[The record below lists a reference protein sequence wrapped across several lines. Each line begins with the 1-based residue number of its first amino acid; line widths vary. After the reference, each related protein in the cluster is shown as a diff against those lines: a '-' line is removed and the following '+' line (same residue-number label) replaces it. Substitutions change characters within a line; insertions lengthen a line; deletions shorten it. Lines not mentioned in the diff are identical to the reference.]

1 MKRIL
6 IALALAIAYA
16 VFRLAP
22 IPSLPLPLP
31 APTPATATTFPEV
44 TAAAKTMSAG
54 DRSALAAAYLIL
66 SRSVEANPT
75 IEPVFPDT
83 AAVRRAHRAALL
95 YVWAAVLGNKAGEV
109 PGLREALESAIAS
122 RIGTEDIPLNPEN
135 QKEAAKAFA
144 DLAASLR

>member
-6 IALALAIAYA
+6 IALALAVAYA
-16 VFRLAP
+16 VFRFAP
-22 IPSLPLPLP
+22 IPSLPIP

>member
-1 MKRIL
+1 MNRVL
-6 IALALAIAYA
+6 IALALAIVYA
-16 VFRLAP
+16 VFRFAP
-22 IPSLPLPLP
+22 IPSLPIPT
-31 APTPATATTFPEV
+31 PTPASAVAFPDV
-44 TAAAKTMSAG
+44 AAVAQKMSAG

-66 SRSVEANPT
+66 SRSVDANPT

-95 YVWAAVLGNKAGEV
+95 YVWAAVLNNKAGEV

>member
-16 VFRLAP
+16 VFRFAP
-22 IPSLPLPLP
+22 IPSLPIP

-122 RIGTEDIPLNPEN
+122 RIGAEDIPLNPEN